1 MNTKVE
7 NVNAATSGADIAKYA
22 VAIALVAGGIFAYTH
37 FTQLHS
43 VLRGLMAFA
52 GMLLGAGVFATT
64 SKGFAVRD
72 FFSEAMF
79 ELRKVVWPTRQE
91 AWKVTWVVMVVVVII
106 SVVLWLFDLIISNLV
121 SLLLG

>member
-22 VAIALVAGGIFAYTH
+22 VAIALVAGGIFAYTY

-43 VLRGLMAFA
+43 VLRGLIAFA
-52 GMLLGAGVFATT
+52 GVVLGGVVFATT
-64 SKGFAVRD
+64 SKGLSLRD

-106 SVVLWLFDLIISNLV
+106 SLILALFDLVISKLIA
-121 SLLLG
+121 LLLG

>member
-7 NVNAATSGADIAKYA
+7 NVNAATSGADLAKYA
-22 VAIALVAGGIFAYTH
+22 VTIALVAGGIFAYTY

-43 VLRGLMAFA
+43 VLRGLIAFA
-52 GMLLGAGVFATT
+52 GMLLGALVFATT
-64 SKGFAVRD
+64 AKGLSLRD
-72 FFSEAMF
+72 FFSEAVF

-106 SVVLWLFDLIISNLV
+106 SLILSLFDLVISKLIA
-121 SLLLG
+121 LLLG

>member
-22 VAIALVAGGIFAYTH
+22 VTIVLVAGGIFAYTY
-37 FTQLHS
+37 FTQLHT
-43 VLRGLMAFA
+43 VLRGLIVFA
-52 GMLLGAGVFATT
+52 GMILGAWVFATT
-64 SKGFAVRD
+64 AKGLEWRD
-72 FFSEAMF
+72 FFSEALF

-106 SVVLWLFDLIISNLV
+106 SLILSLFDLVISKLIA
-121 SLLLG
+121 LLLG

>member
-7 NVNAATSGADIAKYA
+7 NVNAATSGADIAKCV
-22 VAIALVAGGIFAYTH
+22 VAIALVAGGSYAYTH
-37 FTQLHS
+37 FSQLHP
-43 VLRGLMAFA
+43 VLRGLIAFA
-52 GMLLGAGVFATT
+52 GVVLGALVFATT
-64 SKGFAVRD
+64 AKGFALRD

-106 SVVLWLFDLIISNLV
+106 SLVLSLFDLVISKLIA
-121 SLLLG
+121 LLLG

>member
-7 NVNAATSGADIAKYA
+7 NVNAATSGADLAKYA
-22 VAIALVAGGIFAYTH
+22 VAIALVAGGIFAYTY

-43 VLRGLMAFA
+43 VLRGLIAFA

-64 SKGFAVRD
+64 AKGLAWRD
-72 FFSEAMF
+72 FFSEALF

-91 AWKVTWVVMVVVVII
+91 AWKVTWVVMVVVVIVSI
-106 SVVLWLFDLIISNLV
+106 ILSLFDLVISKLIA
-121 SLLLG
+121 LLLG

>member
-22 VAIALVAGGIFAYTH
+22 VAIALVAGGIYAYTH
-37 FTQLHS
+37 FSQLHS
-43 VLRGLMAFA
+43 VLRGLIAFA
-52 GMLLGAGVFATT
+52 GVVLGALVFATT
-64 SKGFAVRD
+64 SKGFALRD

-106 SVVLWLFDLIISNLV
+106 SLILSLFDLVISKLIA
-121 SLLLG
+121 LLLG

>member
-7 NVNAATSGADIAKYA
+7 NVNATTSGADIAKYA
-22 VAIALVAGGIFAYTH
+22 VAIALVAGGIYAYTH
-37 FTQLHS
+37 FSQLHS
-43 VLRGLMAFA
+43 VLRGLIAFA
-52 GMLLGAGVFATT
+52 GVVLGALAFATT
-64 SKGFAVRD
+64 SKGLALRD

-106 SVVLWLFDLIISNLV
+106 SLILSLFDLVISKLIA
-121 SLLLG
+121 LLLG